1 MRGDFQTYKKCYYD
15 FMKRGGFVESKHL
28 EIMTQRYSSSSPSLS
43 PCMLRSRPRIPFIRF
58 AKKLESGFLH
68 RIFKRVSSVELSK
81 KFCNVKHTCVGTEN
95 KI

>member
-1 MRGDFQTYKKCYYD
+1 
-15 FMKRGGFVESKHL
+15 
-28 EIMTQRYSSSSPSLS
+28 MTQRYSSSSPSLS

-95 KI
+95 KNENFFSSDPQIMLLENQKLDNLNKNGN